1 MNIDLMELE
10 MYALKYQNRF
20 GYDEP
25 FFINLIDLEKLEE
38 DTKEKLKAIKW
49 CVENDKPLFFAPN
62 IKKIA
67 GEDFFKGM
75 WDVF

>member
-25 FFINLIDLEKLEE
+25 FFINLIDRK
-38 DTKEKLKAIKW
+38 TWRRYQRKT
-49 CVENDKPLFFAPN
+49 
-62 IKKIA
+62 
-67 GEDFFKGM
+67 
-75 WDVF
+75 